1 MRNKKILSV
10 LIVISLLMISL
21 IGCNSKSIK
30 KDFIENIVGEEYIVS
45 AFENNEGIIKAN
57 LTGNLSRES
66 LDSIVKEIYSKAK
79 QDKVKEKEIILNVYK
94 DGENKE
100 FLEVIDE
107 NMTFN
112 VDIYLEKGTYTI
124 KSVNEVKNVEAGDEV
139 GNYSNNKLISAKDSN
154 LEIESE
160 MSLEELSKEEVM
172 KRMKTYVKL
181 FLDTNNDKDV
191 KSIKLTVNSADNK
204 GYLYNTQMEEI
215 LVETEKEVKLSE

>member
-66 LDSIVKEIYSKAK
+66 VESIVKEIYSKAK

-100 FLEVIDE
+100 FVEVIDE
-107 NMTFN
+107 NMAFN

-124 KSVNEVKNVEAGDEV
+124 NSVNEVKNVEAGDEV

-154 LEIESE
+154 LEIEID

-181 FLDTNNDKDV
+181 FLDTNNDKDI

>member
-1 MRNKKILSV
+1 M
-10 LIVISLLMISL
+10 
-21 IGCNSKSIK
+21 
-30 KDFIENIVGEEYIVS
+30 
-45 AFENNEGIIKAN
+45 
-57 LTGNLSRES
+57 
-66 LDSIVKEIYSKAK
+66 
-79 QDKVKEKEIILNVYK
+79 YK

-100 FLEVIDE
+100 FVEVIDE
-107 NMTFN
+107 NMAFN

-124 KSVNEVKNVEAGDEV
+124 NSVNEVKNVEAGDEV

-154 LEIESE
+154 LEIEID

-172 KRMKTYVKL
+172 KIMKTYVKL
-181 FLDTNNDKDV
+181 FLDTNNDKDI

>member
-1 MRNKKILSV
+1 MRNKKILSA

-30 KDFIENIVGEEYIVS
+30 KDFIENIAGEEYIVS

-66 LDSIVKEIYSKAK
+66 VESIVKEIYSKAK

-100 FLEVIDE
+100 FVEVIDE
-107 NMTFN
+107 NMAFN

-124 KSVNEVKNVEAGDEV
+124 NSVNEVKNVEAGDEV

-154 LEIESE
+154 LEIEID

-181 FLDTNNDKDV
+181 FLDTNNDKDI